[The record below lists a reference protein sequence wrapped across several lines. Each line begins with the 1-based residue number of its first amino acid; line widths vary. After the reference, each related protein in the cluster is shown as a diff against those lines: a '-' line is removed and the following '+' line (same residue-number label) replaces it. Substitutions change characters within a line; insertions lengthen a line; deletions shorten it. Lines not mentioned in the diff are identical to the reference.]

1 MDRDRRA
8 RLEALMARLAAGDT
22 GAAFVLAMDF
32 SRPIGSAVRAH
43 LADLGV
49 HDIDRDELD
58 SLVIDV
64 CTMLAGIAAAW
75 RADGGAAPW
84 QWAYHRVR
92 QVVSG
97 FVGQHAD
104 GLDDALLDLPAPA
117 AAPGAEPDLM
127 AVLDGLCA
135 DWPLVALVR
144 EGLEAVASARDRAI
158 LLEVEV
164 QAAMGDP
171 SPAITIAAERGMRPA
186 AVRQVVSRTR
196 RRLHDLA
203 KGDER
208 FAPLA
213 ELALAA

>member
-1 MDRDRRA
+1 
-8 RLEALMARLAAGDT
+8 LEALMARLAAGDT

-32 SRPIGSAVRAH
+32 SGPIGSAVRAH

-64 CTMLAGIAAAW
+64 CTMLAGIAVAW
-75 RADGGAAPW
+75 RPDGGAAPW

-92 QVVSG
+92 HVVSG

-104 GLDDALLDLPAPA
+104 GLDEALLDLPAPA

-171 SPAITIAAERGMRPA
+171 SPAITIAAERGMQPA

-203 KGDER
+203 TGDLR

-213 ELALAA
+213 ELRLAA